1 MCLVGVRRRCLGGL
15 LERVRCLSGLL
26 ERMRCLCGLL
36 ERARCLSGL
45 LERVRLLDRERLFDE
60 FCRRGLGDGLRCR
73 ACLSSCLLLS
83 RTSRLRTGLLGRIG
97 RRG

>member
-1 MCLVGVRRRCLGGL
+1 MYLVGERRRCLGGL
-15 LERVRCLSGLL
+15 LERVRRLSGLL

-36 ERARCLSGL
+36 ERVRCLSGL
-45 LERVRLLDRERLFDE
+45 LERVRLLDEERLLDE
-60 FCRRGLGDGLRCR
+60 FSWRGLGDGLRR
-73 ACLSSCLLLS
+73 RCLSSCLLLS